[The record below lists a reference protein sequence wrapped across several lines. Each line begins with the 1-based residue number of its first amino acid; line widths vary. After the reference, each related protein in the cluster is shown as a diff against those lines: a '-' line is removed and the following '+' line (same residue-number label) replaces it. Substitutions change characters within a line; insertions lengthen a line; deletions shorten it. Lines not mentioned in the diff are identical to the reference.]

1 MQDKMNIFREVASIA
16 SAHASSAFS
25 EMLKKKIKLTLP
37 KVTFI
42 SSQEVFKD
50 MAGEKQVVC
59 VETKLLSGIR
69 GKVSL
74 VLEEKR
80 AYELINRLYKEKK
93 EKVSSGASTETGLSL
108 IKEIGNIVVSSYVG
122 ALGVFLNILILP
134 SMLILVNGTFSEVM
148 RSMFTSQEEFVL
160 LIEVLFKEEESEIKG
175 KIYFVLTE
183 EGRKVIEES
192 CEKILKSLE
201 EGENENKD
209 KKLTS

>member
-1 MQDKMNIFREVASIA
+1 MQDKMDIFREVASIA
-16 SAHASSAFS
+16 SAHASSALS
-25 EMLKKKIKLTLP
+25 EMLEKKVELTLP

-74 VLEEKR
+74 VLEEKG
-80 AYELINRLYKEKK
+80 AYELINRLYKEK
-93 EKVSSGASTETGLSL
+93 EKVSSGVFTEMGLSL
-108 IKEIGNIVVSSYVG
+108 IKEIGNIVVSSYAG
-122 ALGVFLNILILP
+122 ALGIFLNILILP
-134 SMLILVNGTFSEVM
+134 SIPILVNGAFPDVM
-148 RSMFTSQEEFVL
+148 RSIFTSQEEFVL
-160 LIEVLFKEEESEIKG
+160 LIEALFKEEGSEIKG

-183 EGRKVIEES
+183 EGRRVIEES

-201 EGENENKD
+201 GGEK
-209 KKLTS
+209 